1 MPYLLLLISISLSTF
16 SLANT
21 IEVGSSL
28 PSVEINEEG
37 QASIIGEKIVYQ
49 PWIST
54 KDMGQRLAYVQHLA
68 ARVGVKE
75 LNKNLSDAIV
85 AQQVPVD
92 LLDSVIIIN
101 SDDSAFGT
109 AWLISSEIKSNK
121 ESYPSSIFINDGNS
135 TVAETWGL
143 PLKSV
148 TSLIVAANGEILF
161 RKDGETTAEDVAT
174 VMAILKDNLPEFDI
188 KPTAVVSTVD

>member
-1 MPYLLLLISISLSTF
+1 MPYLVLLISISLSTF

-28 PSVEINEEG
+28 PSVEINKEG
-37 QASIIGEKIVYQ
+37 QASIVGEKIVYQ

-148 TSLIVAANGEILF
+148 TSLIVAANGEVLF

>member
-1 MPYLLLLISISLSTF
+1 MPYLVLLISISLSTF

-28 PSVEINEEG
+28 PSVEINKEG
-37 QASIIGEKIVYQ
+37 QASIVGEKIVYQ

>member
-1 MPYLLLLISISLSTF
+1 MPYLVLLISISLSTF

-28 PSVEINEEG
+28 PSVEINKEG
-37 QASIIGEKIVYQ
+37 QASIVGEKIVYQ

-161 RKDGETTAEDVAT
+161 RKDGETTPEDVAT

>member
-1 MPYLLLLISISLSTF
+1 MPYLVLLISISLSTF

-28 PSVEINEEG
+28 PSVEINKEG
-37 QASIIGEKIVYQ
+37 QASIVGEKIVYQ

-174 VMAILKDNLPEFDI
+174 VMAILKDNLPELDI
-188 KPTAVVSTVD
+188 KPTSVVSTVD

>member
-1 MPYLLLLISISLSTF
+1 MPYLVLLISISLSTF

-28 PSVEINEEG
+28 PSVEINKEG
-37 QASIIGEKIVYQ
+37 QASIVGEKIVYQ

-135 TVAETWGL
+135 TVAETWEL

-148 TSLIVAANGEILF
+148 TSLIVAANGEVLF

>member
-1 MPYLLLLISISLSTF
+1 MPYLLLLISMSISTF

-21 IEVGSSL
+21 IEVGSIL
-28 PSVEINEEG
+28 PSVEIKKEG
-37 QASIIGEKIVYQ
+37 QATIVDEEIVYQ
-49 PWIST
+49 PWISN

-85 AQQVPVD
+85 AQQVPSD

-121 ESYPSSIFINDGNS
+121 ESYPSSIFINDSSS

-161 RKDGETTAEDVAT
+161 RKDGETSAEDVAT
-174 VMAILKDNLPEFDI
+174 VISILTDNLPELNV
-188 KPTAVVSTVD
+188 KPAAVASIVD

>member
-1 MPYLLLLISISLSTF
+1 MPYLVLLISISLSTF

-28 PSVEINEEG
+28 PSVEINKEG
-37 QASIIGEKIVYQ
+37 QASIVGEKIVYQ

-148 TSLIVAANGEILF
+148 TSLIVAANGEVLF

-174 VMAILKDNLPEFDI
+174 VMAILKDNLPELDI
-188 KPTAVVSTVD
+188 KPTSVVSTVD

>member
-1 MPYLLLLISISLSTF
+1 
-16 SLANT
+16 
-21 IEVGSSL
+21 
-28 PSVEINEEG
+28 
-37 QASIIGEKIVYQ
+37 
-49 PWIST
+49 
-54 KDMGQRLAYVQHLA
+54 
-68 ARVGVKE
+68 
-75 LNKNLSDAIV
+75 
-85 AQQVPVD
+85 VPVD

-148 TSLIVAANGEILF
+148 TSLIIAANGEILF

-188 KPTAVVSTVD
+188 KPTAVVNTVD

>member
-1 MPYLLLLISISLSTF
+1 MPYLVLLISISLSTF

-28 PSVEINEEG
+28 PSVEINKEG
-37 QASIIGEKIVYQ
+37 QASIVGEKIVYQ

-135 TVAETWGL
+135 TIAETWGL

>member
-1 MPYLLLLISISLSTF
+1 MPYLVLLISISLSTF

-28 PSVEINEEG
+28 PSVEINKEG
-37 QASIIGEKIVYQ
+37 QASIVGEKIVYQ

-188 KPTAVVSTVD
+188 MPTAVVSTVD

>member
-1 MPYLLLLISISLSTF
+1 MPYLVLLISISLSTF

-28 PSVEINEEG
+28 PSVQINKEG
-37 QASIIGEKIVYQ
+37 QASIVGEKIVYQ